1 LLRGHGDANVVVV
14 LVDDVVALDLGVE
27 LWDQFQRVYDGLD
40 EEGHEAEA
48 DAVALLE
55 RVPVLLAEVH
65 HGGHVDLVE
74 GREEGGRLLRLDQS
88 GGDRAAER
96 AHPHALLLASAARGR
111 LTHRRGGVATGALS
125 SLALALLDEALYVL
139 LEQASAGAGGLY
151 VVGGEP
157 VLVEQALR
165 RRHHAGGTLWL
176 RRRLGDRRS
185 GVGRGCGGCGRGAA
199 SGAR

>member
-1 LLRGHGDANVVVV
+1 
-14 LVDDVVALDLGVE
+14 
-27 LWDQFQRVYDGLD
+27 
-40 EEGHEAEA
+40 
-48 DAVALLE
+48 
-55 RVPVLLAEVH
+55 
-65 HGGHVDLVE
+65 
-74 GREEGGRLLRLDQS
+74 
-88 GGDRAAER
+88 R

-139 LEQASAGAGGLY
+139 LEQASAGSGGLY

-185 GVGRGCGGCGRGAA
+185 GVGRGCGGRGRGAA
-199 SGAR
+199 SGARSGNGGRGGPRRRLRSLRRRSLLRLLGRGRGSAARGHASLRLVDARDHVTDTNGVTLRGELLREDAGHRGRHPEGRLVRLDLPERLVGRS